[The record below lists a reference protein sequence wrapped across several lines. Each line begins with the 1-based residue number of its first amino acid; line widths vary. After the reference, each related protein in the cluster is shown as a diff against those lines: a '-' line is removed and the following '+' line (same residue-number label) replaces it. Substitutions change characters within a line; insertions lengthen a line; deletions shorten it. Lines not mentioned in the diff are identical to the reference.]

1 MRRSFAALLTVAAL
15 AAATLAGTAAPASA
29 ISPGVAFSATD
40 LPTWQTNGIV
50 WAMAEANGVV
60 YAGGTFTAIRPPGT
74 TAGGAGTRSAVNFAA
89 FDAYTGNPTSC
100 NLSVTGTNA
109 TVRALDVAPDGRTL
123 YVGGSFSAV
132 NGVSASSI
140 AAINLPDCT
149 VKTSFQPGG
158 VSATVRAI
166 DATNDAVYFGGDFKF
181 VRNTPRERLAAVTPT
196 GALLPWA
203 PSADLSVRALH
214 VPAARNDVVIAGGDF
229 TTMNGSDSKALAVL
243 DQGSGNSVRTYPRY
257 FIPRTSVVKSI
268 TSDANSFYIGNEGTG
283 GGAFDGRARLNLGS
297 LDQVWRDTCLGA
309 TQAVSVYQQK
319 LYAAHHSHDCG
330 SMGGFTDGSRIHLS
344 AQDIDNPSPMLQWNP
359 LTNDGQGEG
368 IGPRTL
374 AHTTTGSNDVLWV
387 GGEFTTVNSKAQQS
401 LSRFGPGPGTAGPGA
416 PRFVS
421 IESRAAGQN
430 TIRWQTATDPD
441 DSELTYSVY
450 RNGSSTPL
458 GTVSASS
465 LWWNLPQASFTDTTA
480 VPGTAYAYQVRAND
494 PDGHVGP
501 LSAQVRITTA
511 TAASIAT
518 AYPSVV
524 RADGADTYWRLGDTF
539 AAAPDSSPADRMGL
553 PFGSPGTG
561 AGAGAIPGD
570 ANTATTFDGTDD
582 QIYAPQR
589 IAAPQVYSAEA
600 WFRTD
605 STTGGK
611 ILGFGNAMPRRVG
624 TNPALSSSYDR
635 HVYMTNEGNLVFG
648 VWTGSAQAL
657 TSPAPYN
664 DNAWHHVVA
673 AQGAGGMT
681 LYVDGVQVAANS
693 VAGNEATTG
702 SWRIGGDQIANNWPQ
717 MPSSRFFKGSIDE
730 FAVYPT
736 ALSAD
741 RVLAHYTAGGGK
753 IAPVPD
759 TTAPSAVEGATA
771 SLSGTTANVG
781 WTAAT
786 DNVGVTG
793 YQVHRSGTEGFTPSA
808 ETLVASVSGTT
819 LSYEDTGLIPGTY
832 HYRILALDEA
842 ENRGPASAQATVT
855 VPAEEVKPVTLTL
868 TPSEDTSVNQGAPNT
883 TYGSSVS
890 LASRG
895 NLGYTTYLRFLP
907 GTQVPEGMTLRSA
920 TLRLTTTTDSIAGS
934 VDQHTIHPVTGSW
947 TEAAATWN
955 NRPALATTLL
965 GAVAPPNVN
974 TAYTVDLDPAALAP
988 MLAGPMDL
996 GVTSTGTDNAW
1007 FFSRE
1012 ASANRRPVLTL
1023 VFTPQTTR

>member
-1 MRRSFAALLTVAAL
+1 MRKSFAALLTVAAL
-15 AAATLAGTAAPASA
+15 SASALAGAAPASA
-29 ISPGVAFSATD
+29 ITPSVAFSATD

-50 WAMAEANGVV
+50 WSMAEANGVV
-60 YAGGTFTAIRPPGT
+60 YVGGTFTAIRPPGS

-89 FDAYTGNPTSC
+89 FDAYTGNPTNC
-100 NLSVTGTNA
+100 NLSVTGGA
-109 TVRALDVAPDGRTL
+109 GTVRALEVAPDGRTL

-140 AAINLPDCT
+140 AAVNLPGCT
-149 VKTSFQPGG
+149 VNTNFRPGG

-166 DATNDAVYFGGDFKF
+166 DATSDAVYFGGDFTS
-181 VRNTPRERLAAVTPT
+181 VRNTPRQRLAAVTPT
-196 GALLPWA
+196 GDLLPWA

-214 VPAARNDVVIAGGDF
+214 VPPAKNNVVIAGGDF
-229 TTMNGSDSKALAVL
+229 TTMNGTDSKALAVL
-243 DQGSGNSVRTYPRY
+243 DSVSGSSVRTYPRF
-257 FIPRTSVVKSI
+257 FIPRTSVVKTV

-283 GGAFDGRARLNLGS
+283 GGVFDGRARLDLGTF
-297 LDQVWRDTCLGA
+297 DQVWRDTCLGA
-309 TQAVSVYQQK
+309 TQAVSVYQQR
-319 LYAAHHSHDCG
+319 LYAAHHAHDCG

-344 AQDIDNPSPMLQWNP
+344 AQDVDNPSPMLQWNP

-374 AHTTTGSNDVLWV
+374 AHTSTGSNDVLWV
-387 GGEFTTVNSKAQQS
+387 GGEFTTVNGKAQQS

-430 TIRWQTATDPD
+430 TIRWQTSTDPD
-441 DSELTYSVY
+441 DSELTYSIY

-458 GTVSASS
+458 GTVGASS

-480 VPGTAYAYQVRAND
+480 AAGTAYSYQVRAND

-511 TAASIAT
+511 TAASVAK
-518 AYPSVV
+518 AYSSVV
-524 RADGADTYWRLGDTF
+524 RADGADTYWRLGDTV
-539 AAAPDSSPADRMGL
+539 AAAPDSSPANRMGL
-553 PFGSPGTG
+553 PFGSPGMG
-561 AGAGAIPGD
+561 AGAGALSGD
-570 ANTATTFDGTDD
+570 ANTATSFDGADD

-589 IAAPQVYSAEA
+589 MAAPRVYSAEA

-611 ILGFGNAMPRRVG
+611 ILGFGNAMPRRIG

-635 HVYMTNEGNLVFG
+635 HVYMTNAGTLVFG
-648 VWTGSAQAL
+648 VWTGRAQTL
-657 TSPAPYN
+657 VSPAPYN
-664 DNAWHHVVA
+664 DNEWHHVVA
-673 AQGAGGMT
+673 TQGPGGMT
-681 LYVDGVQVAANS
+681 LYVDGVQVGANTE
-693 VAGNEATTG
+693 AGNEAITG
-702 SWRIGGDQIANNWPQ
+702 SWRIGGDQLASSWPQ

-736 ALSAD
+736 ALGAD
-741 RVLAHYTAGGGK
+741 RVQAHYAAGGGT

-759 TTAPSAVEGATA
+759 TTAPSVVEGATA
-771 SLSGTTANVG
+771 SLTGTTATVR

-793 YQVHRSGTEGFTPSA
+793 YRIHRSGTEGFTPSA
-808 ETLVASVSGTT
+808 DTALTAVSGST
-819 LSYEDTGLIPGTY
+819 LSYEDTGLAPGTY
-832 HYRILALDEA
+832 HYRIVAVDEA
-842 ENRGPASAQATVT
+842 ENSGPASTQASVT
-855 VPAEEVKPVTLTL
+855 VAETPVEPVTLTL
-868 TPSEDTSVNQGAPNT
+868 TPSEDTSLNQGAPNT
-883 TYGSSVS
+883 AYGSSAS

-895 NLGYTTYLRFLP
+895 SPGYTSYLRFLP
-907 GTQVPEGMTLRSA
+907 GAQVPEGMTLRSA
-920 TLRLTTTTDSIAGS
+920 TLRLYTTTESIAGS

-955 NRPALATTLL
+955 TRSALATTLL
-965 GAVAPPNVN
+965 GAVAPTTVN
-974 TAYTVDLDPAALAP
+974 TAYTVDLDPAALAS
-988 MLAGPMDL
+988 MLAGPVDL

-1007 FFSRE
+1007 FYSSE
-1012 ASANRRPVLTL
+1012 ASTARRPVLTL
-1023 VFTPQTTR
+1023 VFAP